1 MVEILSC
8 WRGFHLGYEHRED
21 TEHYDNLGEGDSHH
35 GGWISGQQPRPGLV
49 EDLLSLGLEQNIGIA
64 SNCEDDLLDLEPLAD
79 IQHHREHQQ
88 QIQGD
93 KTLLR
98 THNLLGQD
106 EKYNLKKVFV
116 NEQNVN

>member
-1 MVEILSC
+1 M
-8 WRGFHLGYEHRED
+8 
-21 TEHYDNLGEGDSHH
+21 
-35 GGWISGQQPRPGLV
+35 GLPATV
-49 EDLLSLGLEQNIGIA
+49 
-64 SNCEDDLLDLEPLAD
+64 EDDLLDLEPLAD

-106 EKYNLKKVFV
+106 EKYNLKKFY
-116 NEQNVN
+116 QNSLKIISKMSPDL